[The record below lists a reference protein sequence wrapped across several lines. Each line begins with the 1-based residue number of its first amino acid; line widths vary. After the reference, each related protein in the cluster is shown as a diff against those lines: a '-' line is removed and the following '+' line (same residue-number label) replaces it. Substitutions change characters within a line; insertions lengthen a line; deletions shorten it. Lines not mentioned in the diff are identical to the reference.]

1 MGTFIHEVGMLTIP
15 EEKKAAFLAD
25 ARKVAEQGG
34 LFSVNRLSVFDR
46 KISLLHFPDF
56 SDSELKHLD
65 FTYSYF
71 EKERPCRAATVK
83 SNPGL
88 MQCCSGK

>member
-56 SDSELKHLD
+56 SDSELKHFD

-71 EKERPCRAATVK
+71 EKETLLLAQQVQIRDVTK
-83 SNPGL
+83 NH
-88 MQCCSGK
+88 MT